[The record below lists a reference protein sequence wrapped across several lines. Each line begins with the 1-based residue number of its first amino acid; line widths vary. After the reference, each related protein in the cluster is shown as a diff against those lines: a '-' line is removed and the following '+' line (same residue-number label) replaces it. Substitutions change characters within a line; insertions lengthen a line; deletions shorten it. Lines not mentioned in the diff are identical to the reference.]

1 MSTIL
6 WTWSYWI
13 TSPGLN
19 SLLVSRITEFSNVHK
34 KSKSAEADNTWQYL
48 PFVDIKRFGGSLR
61 WWRSFAF
68 VNMSKLAEKV
78 ASCCLGEITQARVT
92 RKLWRLTR
100 LRTWSGELQ
109 VDTGI
114 CVIGSLN
121 HAAQV
126 RLVVNYAT
134 TETDFWQQW
143 MQMDAGFP
151 YEIYEDSGWTR
162 SLRVEFRRL
171 RRPDLW
177 GSRYGIPSNDRGNC
191 MLFGC
196 VWNILKQMTMT
207 DMTVQ
212 LHAIAISFTC
222 A

>member
-1 MSTIL
+1 MIKLYPCPLSCELDHTGSHHQDWTVFSSHALLSLATCIKRVSQQKLTIPDN
-6 WTWSYWI
+6 TCH
-13 TSPGLN
+13 
-19 SLLVSRITEFSNVHK
+19 SLLS
-34 KSKSAEADNTWQYL
+34 SA
-48 PFVDIKRFGGSLR
+48 FGGSLR

-143 MQMDAGFP
+143 MQMDAGCHEVIHP
-151 YEIYEDSGWTR
+151 
-162 SLRVEFRRL
+162 
-171 RRPDLW
+171 
-177 GSRYGIPSNDRGNC
+177 
-191 MLFGC
+191 
-196 VWNILKQMTMT
+196 
-207 DMTVQ
+207 
-212 LHAIAISFTC
+212 
-222 A
+222 

>member
-1 MSTIL
+1 
-6 WTWSYWI
+6 
-13 TSPGLN
+13 
-19 SLLVSRITEFSNVHK
+19 
-34 KSKSAEADNTWQYL
+34 
-48 PFVDIKRFGGSLR
+48 
-61 WWRSFAF
+61 
-68 VNMSKLAEKV
+68 MSKLAEKV
-78 ASCCLGEITQARVT
+78 ASCCLGEMTQARVT

-114 CVIGSLN
+114 CVISSLN

-143 MQMDAGFP
+143 MQGFLMKM
-151 YEIYEDSGWTR
+151 
-162 SLRVEFRRL
+162 SLRVEF

-196 VWNILKQMTMT
+196 VWNKWPIWPWQCNCYFVSFRSRVLA
-207 DMTVQ
+207 
-212 LHAIAISFTC
+212 LRHGHALC
-222 A
+222 ATERQYRLLEQSDDHREWGASKNWMFPKASQRLALWWL